1 MRLPEG
7 FQDVVQALSVLPGV
21 GERTASRF
29 AFYLLDRPDKAR
41 MIAEAAGSLGERVG
55 SCIQCFNLTDKG
67 RNEDICGICTDPGR
81 ASPELCVVENVP
93 HLIAMES
100 AGIFQGRYHVLH
112 GALSPIKGIGPDE
125 LNLPSLVERVGT
137 QEIREVIVATDVDV
151 EGEATAA
158 YIREILEA
166 QEVSVTRIATGVP
179 MGSDIEYL
187 DGTTLARA
195 LMGRKAQF

>member
-1 MRLPEG
+1 MPEG
-7 FQDVVQALSVLPGV
+7 FQDVVQAFSVLPGV

-41 MIAEAAGSLGERVG
+41 AIAEAAAGLSERVG
-55 SCIQCFNLTDKG
+55 TCVQCFNLTDTT
-67 RNEDICGICTDPGR
+67 RNENVCSICTDPGR
-81 ASPELCVVENVP
+81 GAPELCVVENVP
-93 HLIAMES
+93 HLMAMES

-112 GALSPIKGIGPDE
+112 GALSPIKGVGPDD
-125 LNLPSLVERVGT
+125 LNIPTLVERVGSLG
-137 QEIREVIVATDVDV
+137 IREVIVATDVDV

-158 YIREILEA
+158 YIREILEP